1 MTLKKDFLS
10 LSALEEANLVKSLTD
25 LFEKLYPPLLSNQ
38 IMNQYLT
45 FWRRSVGL
53 TTLAATPS

>member
-25 LFEKLYPPLLSNQ
+25 LFEKLYPPLNMLKVEQ
-38 IMNQYLT
+38 
-45 FWRRSVGL
+45 GCE
-53 TTLAATPS
+53 